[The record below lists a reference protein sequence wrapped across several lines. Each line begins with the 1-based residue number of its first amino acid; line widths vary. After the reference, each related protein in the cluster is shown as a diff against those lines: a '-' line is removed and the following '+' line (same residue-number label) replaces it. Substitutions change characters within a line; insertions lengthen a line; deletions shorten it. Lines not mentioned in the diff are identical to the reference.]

1 MRQCRTGSRGSPEVR
16 VIYGIN
22 PVIEALASGE
32 GIEKVVISS
41 SRSDKPVNEI
51 LNTARSRGIKVEVSP
66 PDELKRLSG
75 TDKHQGAVA
84 FLKGAF
90 RYREMEDLI
99 AAWKKS
105 GEEAF
110 FLILDSIQ
118 DPQNLGS
125 LVRAADA
132 AGVHGI
138 IIPKDRA
145 TEVTPVVAKASAGAT
160 EHALI
165 AREVNIT
172 RAIERLKVENVWVAG
187 IEAGRGEEIY
197 RADLNRDLAIVVG
210 SEGKGIRRLVLEACD
225 FLVSIPM
232 AGKISSLN
240 AAQAGAIALF
250 EAKRQRMKK

>member
-1 MRQCRTGSRGSPEVR
+1 MRV
-16 VIYGIN
+16 VYGIN
-22 PVIEALASGE
+22 PVTEALASGE
-32 GIEKVVISS
+32 GIEKVVVSS
-41 SRSDKPVNEI
+41 SRSDKSINEI
-51 LNTARSRGIKVEVSP
+51 LSSARSRGIRVEVSP
-66 PDELKRLSG
+66 PEELKRLVS

-84 FLKGAF
+84 ILKGAF

-99 AAWKKS
+99 EAWKKS
-105 GEEAF
+105 FDPAF

-138 IIPKDRA
+138 IIPRDRA
-145 TEVTPVVAKASAGAT
+145 SEVTPVVAKASAGAT

-187 IEAGRGEEIY
+187 IEAGRGEVIY
-197 RADLNRDLAIVVG
+197 KADLNRDLAIVVG

-250 EAKRQRMKK
+250 EAQRQRMKKVSKV